1 MEEGDRM
8 RKFSESWR
16 FFRSSGSTG
25 TIGAV
30 EQDMLPL
37 GTGTLHMIFA
47 LACFYVFC
55 KLAGAFDPYIPE
67 KKKSRPRCSRPES
80 GKRKAQSDYIR

>member
-1 MEEGDRM
+1 M
-8 RKFSESWR
+8 RKFFGVLAFLS
-16 FFRSSGSTG
+16 FFWLYG

-30 EQDMLPL
+30 EQDMLSL

-55 KLAGAFDPYIPE
+55 KLSGAFDPYIPE
-67 KKKSRPRCSRPES
+67 KKKSRFRCSRPES
-80 GKRKAQSDYIR
+80 GKRKSSI